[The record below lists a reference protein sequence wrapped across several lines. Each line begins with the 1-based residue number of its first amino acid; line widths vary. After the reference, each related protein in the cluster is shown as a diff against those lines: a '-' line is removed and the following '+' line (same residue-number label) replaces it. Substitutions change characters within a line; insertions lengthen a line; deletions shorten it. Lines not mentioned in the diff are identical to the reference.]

1 MILSEKAPDQTDFER
16 SEFQEVYG
24 AAIDLYSL
32 IHSRYIISP
41 QGLEDAREMY
51 MLGKFGT
58 CPRMHCKRHPVIP
71 YGASSDLNISRV
83 KVFWPLWK
91 DVYIPRKGPIEIDGA
106 AFGPSFP
113 QTLLLSFPEL
123 IVKEGPYSYFP
134 KLYGFKIFG
143 MKGSKYQIKFDE
155 NGMPTNKDNADVSN
169 SFPLFVLFSNIFLEN
184 M

>member
-1 MILSEKAPDQTDFER
+1 MKMILSEKAPDQTDFDR
-16 SEFQEVYG
+16 PEFQEVYE

-41 QGLEDAREMY
+41 QGLDDAREMY

-58 CPRMHCKRHPVIP
+58 CPRMLCKRHPVIP
-71 YGASSDLNISRV
+71 YGASSELNISRV
-83 KVFWPLWK
+83 KVFCPLWK

-113 QTLLLSFPEL
+113 QTLLLNFQEL
-123 IVKEGPYSYFP
+123 VVKDGPYSYFP

-143 MKGSKYQIKFDE
+143 MKGSKYRFKYDSD
-155 NGMPTNKDNADVSN
+155 GMPTNKESIDVSN
-169 SFPLFVLFSNIFLEN
+169 FYIWFYW
-184 M
+184 